1 MAVGQIRLGVI
12 FVSNKLRIVFEKG
25 EGIRFIGHLDIL
37 RTFIRGLKRANMPV
51 KYSEG
56 FNPHAVMTFA
66 LPMGVGVTSE
76 CEIMDVTFAKNVPA
90 DEVIEAINTNMQA
103 GSIRVI
109 SAEYTDKPMPE
120 IEKAEYVID
129 ILNEGK
135 LNIDDVKNALLEKEI
150 IVDKKS
156 KKQIKQINIIEHI
169 FESEILSY
177 NENSLKIRLVIS
189 AGNSFN
195 VKSSVVIDGLAGVA
209 ESLNPV
215 GVKAH
220 RTKFLFKG

>member
-1 MAVGQIRLGVI
+1 MGVA

-76 CEIMDVTFAKNVPA
+76 CEIMDVTLTKNIPA
-90 DEVIEAINTNMQA
+90 NEVIEGINTNMQE

-109 SAEYTDKPMPE
+109 SAEYTDEPMPE

-129 ILNEGK
+129 ILNDGK
-135 LNIDDVKNALLEKEI
+135 LNIEDVKNALSQTEI
-150 IVDKKS
+150 MVEKKS
-156 KKQIKQINIIEHI
+156 KKQVKQINVIEHI

-195 VKSSVVIDGLAGVA
+195 VKPSVVIDGLANVA
-209 ESLNPV
+209 KSFNPI
-215 GVKAH
+215 GIKAH

>member
-1 MAVGQIRLGVI
+1 M
-12 FVSNKLRIVFEKG
+12 SNKLRIVFEKG

-76 CEIMDVTFAKNVPA
+76 CEIMDVTFTKNIPA
-90 DEVIEAINTNMQA
+90 NDVIDGINKNMQA
-103 GSIRVI
+103 GSIRII
-109 SAEYTDKPMPE
+109 SAEYTEDPMPE

-135 LNIDDVKNALLEKEI
+135 LNIDDVKNALSQTEI
-150 IVDKKS
+150 MVDKKS

-177 NENSLKIRLVIS
+177 NENSLKIRFVIS

-195 VKSSVVIDGLAGVA
+195 VKPSVVIDGLASVA
-209 ESLNPV
+209 ESFNPI
-215 GVKAH
+215 GIKAH
-220 RTKFLFKG
+220 RTKFIFKG

>member
-1 MAVGQIRLGVI
+1 VGQIRLGVA

-51 KYSEG
+51 RYSEG

-76 CEIMDVTFAKNVPA
+76 CEIMDVTFTNNIPA
-90 DEVIEAINTNMQA
+90 NEVIDGINSNMQE

-109 SAEYTDKPMPE
+109 RAEYTDEPMPE

-129 ILNEGK
+129 ILNDGK
-135 LNIDDVKNALLEKEI
+135 LNIDDVKNALAKTEI
-150 IVDKKS
+150 MVEKKS
-156 KKQIKQINIIEHI
+156 KKQVKQINIIEHI

-177 NENSLKIRLVIS
+177 NENSLKIRIVIS

-195 VKSSVVIDGLAGVA
+195 VKPSVVISGLEGVA
-209 ESLNPV
+209 ETFNPI
-215 GVKAH
+215 GIKAH